1 MYLWE
6 IMLYSRKQNCKMI
19 LLLWGKHL
27 VSHFNLWWYTSVGT
41 KVVHRHLVPQMTFC
55 HLRTRSC
62 VPIDKLTI
70 NINRKY
76 RHEIWVLL
84 VPYVSIIK
92 SVKQTFMR
100 HENENKWIWYW
111 SYPYIHISLYYQ
123 HSQTDSSFNRIVANC
138 STSWCSAKA
147 VLRKT
152 RANTISAWKLN
163 IV

>member
-1 MYLWE
+1 MWAFGVSTISNTNKQTLSVRLFKDDCVIVWQTLGVIQYLL
-6 IMLYSRKQNCKMI
+6 IHFSRN
-19 LLLWGKHL
+19 G
-27 VSHFNLWWYTSVGT
+27 NL
-41 KVVHRHLVPQMTFC
+41 HRHLVWQMTFC

-111 SYPYIHISLYYQ
+111 SYPYIHISLYYHHNQ
-123 HSQTDSSFNRIVANC
+123 AHWIV
-138 STSWCSAKA
+138 T
-147 VLRKT
+147 VLT
-152 RANTISAWKLN
+152 EF
-163 IV
+163 

>member
-1 MYLWE
+1 MQSSWGYDSL
-6 IMLYSRKQNCKMI
+6 ISSHVSVGDNVIFSQTKLCKMI

-27 VSHFNLWWYTSVGT
+27 VSRFNIWWYTSVGT

-62 VPIDKLTI
+62 VPIDKLTM

-76 RHEIWVLL
+76 RHETWVSLE
-84 VPYVSIIK
+84 PYVSIIK

-111 SYPYIHISLYYQ
+111 SYPYIHISLYY
-123 HSQTDSSFNRIVANC
+123 HHKSSNFTTITRI
-138 STSWCSAKA
+138 A
-147 VLRKT
+147 VLT
-152 RANTISAWKLN
+152 EF
-163 IV
+163 

>member
-27 VSHFNLWWYTSVGT
+27 VSRFNIWWYTSVET

-123 HSQTDSSFNRIVANC
+123 HKTDSSFNRIVANC
-138 STSWCSAKA
+138 LTSWCSAKA